1 VTVMA
6 ARARFARARQ
16 QIDSPRHALLFARM
30 VSWAYV
36 FRVLKRSIPLPRLVQ
51 LARWRGHVGSPSVD
65 QRERVV
71 VLARWASRPM
81 RSSSRG
87 NCLERALVTYRYLT
101 ATNADPML
109 MVGFADGVT
118 ATDQVRGHAWVAVD
132 GHPIDE
138 TDESLSGFQCIV
150 AFRAD
155 GSLA

>member
-1 VTVMA
+1 VA
-6 ARARFARARQ
+6 ARARFAKARLH
-16 QIDSPRHALLFARM
+16 IDSPRHALLFARM
-30 VSWAYV
+30 VSWACV
-36 FRVLKRSIPLPRLVQ
+36 FRVLKRSIPLPRLVR
-51 LARWRGHVGSPSVD
+51 LARWRGHVRSLSND
-65 QRERVV
+65 QRERIV

-101 ATNADPML
+101 ATNADPTL

-118 ATDQVRGHAWVAVD
+118 ATDRLRGHAWVAVN
-132 GHPIDE
+132 GQPIDE

-155 GSLA
+155 GNQA

>member
-1 VTVMA
+1 MTAVA
-6 ARARFARARQ
+6 ARVRFAKARQ
-16 QIDSPRHALLFARM
+16 QIDSPQQALLFARM
-30 VSWAYV
+30 VSWAWL
-36 FRVLKRSIPLPRLVQ
+36 FRVLKRSIALPRLVR
-51 LARWRGHVGSPSVD
+51 LARWRGHVRSLSND

-71 VLARWASRPM
+71 ILARWASRPV

-101 ATNADPML
+101 ATNADPTL

-118 ATDQVRGHAWVAVD
+118 AADRVRGHAWVAVN
-132 GHPIDE
+132 GQPIDE

-155 GSLA
+155 GSQA